1 MSKDPRLTICVGG
14 GGVGKTTT
22 SSALALRLARGGAR
36 TLVMTVDPAR
46 RLADAL
52 GVKVGQ
58 ETMQAHVCPRAEGRL
73 WAKMP
78 DPRSS
83 MVDFMEWLFL
93 DPVQRER
100 FKQNPAYIELAD
112 SLAGVHEVLTLALLQ
127 NEIDSG
133 KYDEVVLDTAP
144 SRHALGFLAYPS
156 RLLELLEAKAL
167 EWLSAAANLGGKA
180 EKRSIFS
187 WGRSKVEGLFGQVL
201 GTAGVHDLSM
211 FFAELVSVRQRWAD
225 LSRRTDT
232 FLHGEKTRYFIVG
245 APTGGAMADVMY
257 LTRAL
262 ERRKQKPAAI
272 VLNRAERDIPAS
284 ELAIATILDSRP
296 GIVSVDDE
304 RAIRAT
310 LTGLS
315 TEHHARAAAAD
326 EATRRIHTTAP
337 RGTALVRL
345 PYVGPRAPNEIV
357 LSLADA
363 WEAAGY

>member
-22 SSALALRLARGGAR
+22 SSALALRLARGGSR
-36 TLVMTVDPAR
+36 TLIMTVDPAR

-58 ETMQAHVCPRAEGRL
+58 ETMQAHVCDRAGDRL

-83 MVDFMEWLFL
+83 MVDFMEWLFV

-100 FKQNPAYIELAD
+100 FKKNPAYIELAD

-167 EWLSAAANLGGKA
+167 EWLSAAANVGGKP
-180 EKRSIFS
+180 ESRGIFS

-201 GTAGVHDLSM
+201 GTGGVRDLSL

-245 APTGGAMADVMY
+245 APTGGAMADVLY

-262 ERRKQKPAAI
+262 ERRKQKPSAI
-272 VLNRAERDIPAS
+272 VLNRAEREIPAS
-284 ELAIATILDSRP
+284 ELAIAKLLDDNA
-296 GIVSVDDE
+296 GIIGVDDE
-304 RAIRAT
+304 RAIRET
-310 LTGLS
+310 LTSLS
-315 TEHHARAAAAD
+315 VEHRARAAAAD
-326 EATRRIHTTAP
+326 DATRRITATAP

-345 PYVGPRAPNEIV
+345 PYVGPRKPNEIV
-357 LSLADA
+357 LALADA